1 MSFIEQL
8 AASEG
13 SDDISAFF
21 PTNDKLSD
29 REQTILRLFF
39 VDNYSI
45 EEIAQQL
52 GVSRQAAN
60 QAKNRALDKIRRAYF
75 EK

>member
-13 SDDISAFF
+13 SDDISAFV